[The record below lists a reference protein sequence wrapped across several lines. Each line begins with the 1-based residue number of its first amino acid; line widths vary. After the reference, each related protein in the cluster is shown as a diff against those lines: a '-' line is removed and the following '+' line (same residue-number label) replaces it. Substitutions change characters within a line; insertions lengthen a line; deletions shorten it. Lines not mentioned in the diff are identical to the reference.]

1 MSCHVI
7 YYSQMD
13 DFNKLVTEINER
25 LKKLD
30 VLAKGD
36 REKEMQAYAI
46 KLKFYRDKNKLTQAE
61 LAKKLGVDTMA
72 IIRWEAAR
80 VMPSQLSIL
89 RFKELGILDK

>member
-1 MSCHVI
+1 
-7 YYSQMD
+7 MD
-13 DFNKLVTEINER
+13 EFNKLIAEISER

-30 VLAKGD
+30 ALSKGD
-36 REKEMQAYAI
+36 RKKEMQAYAI
-46 KLKFYRDKNKLTQAE
+46 KLKFYREKNKLTQAE
-61 LAKKLGVDTMA
+61 LAKKLGVDVMA